1 MVVEF
6 CLDASGACS
15 DGKAYRAL
23 VRNRAQL
30 AYNSVGAW
38 LAGTGPAPAKVA
50 ASADLAAQL
59 KLQDAAA
66 QRMVGLRFQHGALD
80 LETIE
85 TRPIMQGDH
94 PDRDQGARE
103 EPRHLAD

>member
-1 MVVEF
+1 M
-6 CLDASGACS
+6 
-15 DGKAYRAL
+15 
-23 VRNRAQL
+23 RNRAQL

-38 LAGTGPAPAKVA
+38 LEAKAPAPAKVA

-66 QRMVGLRFQHGALD
+66 QRMVGGRFQHGALD

-85 TRPIMQGDH
+85 TRPVM
-94 PDRDQGARE
+94 
-103 EPRHLAD
+103 LADQAVEIASLEKESRHIAD